1 MISFIICLWIIAII
15 NISKNN
21 NNNNN
26 NNNNSNTCFVVEA
39 INPKIHY
46 PHVQLFQF
54 EIMPKLQQQQQLPH
68 QQHQPQNQNHYQQH
82 YQQQQQQYQQH
93 QQQQQ
98 HHNNQL
104 HHQSSLTNVAAVTNP
119 SASTTTLLSTSSSSI
134 QHISPHPYQQP
145 PQHYHQHNYQQQS
158 QHQSQHLHHG
168 EFPLPEGWDIAKDFD
183 GKIYYIDHNTKKTTW
198 LDPRDQYT
206 KPQSFEDCVGDELPM
221 GWEEAY
227 DPNIGRYY
235 INHIAQTTQLEDP
248 RQEWKSVQEQM
259 LRDYLSAAQDQ
270 LENKREMFDVKQQRL
285 LIAQEEYNH
294 LNKLAASRSSLCSS
308 SSSMS
313 RHDPELLRA
322 DLKLARE
329 RVHQLKQELKHI
341 TNDISDTQ
349 RGMNTLY
356 SVGEKINA
364 RQNGCYDI
372 AEVQAIREEMLKVH
386 KSLVS
391 GEKVREELIRS
402 LVQIK
407 NELSRQQINEE
418 NAELL
423 NASSPFDRVCVAS
436 QTDLCGPG
444 DNLNSGA
451 RFAEMAKTKLQY
463 TEWRKH
469 IKRLQQQL
477 ADHVERIEP
486 GQLESDKDRILLIQE
501 KEKLLNELNSISL
514 KSRTSEEIHVI
525 QETRRKLEEDLN
537 EAYEA
542 TNQQINN
549 RLRFH
554 EEKQLLLDKLQEALK
569 STKMLEER
577 LKSFSSESTF
587 SISSGSSL
595 GSLSTASS
603 KSALSFTDIY
613 IDPFAVDPQIDVVD
627 LHRRSQRLFQQPQQ
641 LQQQAQI
648 IQQSVVGDQVLGH
661 PPLQQQQSSEISLS
675 PRSSLSIETPP
686 ASPMKYNPAS
696 EQNPLSASSQQL
708 LKEEPTYANA
718 GAVLQ
723 TLYQQ
728 SNQIPASVGNR
739 AAAPNPYDLDSTVLD
754 CMMLEA
760 KLQKLNMSAPLN
772 LGAPLSPISEKPSLL
787 DLPQEMLSRS
797 SSTSNTR
804 SVSAAVSNESVA
816 GDSGVFEASR
826 AHLPRKELA
835 QVQIGLKYL
844 KKEGVLVVSLERA
857 NNLSALVT
865 TSTENSQVYLR
876 AALLPN
882 SLTSIRT
889 KALPDFQKPVF
900 NDTFAVPI
908 SLSKLLTKSLHV
920 TVISMTGQKEEIIG
934 TVQISMA
941 EFNPEDSTLKW
952 YNVLSS
958 KFMPTFEPLDMPSTS
973 AAAAVAVAGHVNNS
987 APVTHNVCKE
997 ESSDESTITSS
1008 QTSTLTRNQ
1017 VPPFEMQA
1025 QIAED
1030 LRENLGLDVDDN
1042 DEDED
1047 DDEDDEEEVDDEE
1060 LEGAIGSDFTKKML
1074 DAYMDNMKQEYVDKE
1089 TNTECAFPP
1098 EKSRSQQGQ
1107 QTTDD
1112 RPVKRSQTFTP
1123 SAAVGKSRY
1132 ICRLNRSDSD
1142 SAMHFGVTPHPFHRG
1157 AIERRSLRF
1166 HTKAPKTATKLN
1178 HTHIPRTSLDLELD
1192 LQAQHSKLDFLNDQI
1207 AKLQNLKDV
1216 LEKARDE
1223 KDPLIAAWAIENE
1236 EFQRLVERADPAK
1249 CPEEKQLQKLLMK
1262 TTKKIYKLRKTKV
1275 PKGCPDLVSFKEK
1288 ISFFTRKGLSVPEL
1302 PTDFMLSEADPIEEE
1317 EEDLEDDDD
1326 EDNAAETAIA
1336 INTALVAS
1344 SIRNKNLSE
1353 NHSGGSA
1360 SSRRQQATQNA
1371 TNKTKIATST
1381 TTTTT
1386 ITTEETEIVK
1396 TLENTK
1402 ENQQQ
1407 QQVNNGKEDDDQ
1419 KQRFD
1424 YVIDR
1429 TYGVEV

>member
-1 MISFIICLWIIAII
+1 MEI
-15 NISKNN
+15 NWYLYIF
-21 NNNNN
+21 
-26 NNNNSNTCFVVEA
+26 TCV
-39 INPKIHY
+39 
-46 PHVQLFQF
+46 
-54 EIMPKLQQQQQLPH
+54 
-68 QQHQPQNQNHYQQH
+68 
-82 YQQQQQQYQQH
+82 
-93 QQQQQ
+93 
-98 HHNNQL
+98 
-104 HHQSSLTNVAAVTNP
+104 
-119 SASTTTLLSTSSSSI
+119 
-134 QHISPHPYQQP
+134 
-145 PQHYHQHNYQQQS
+145 
-158 QHQSQHLHHG
+158 
-168 EFPLPEGWDIAKDFD
+168 FP
-183 GKIYYIDHNTKKTTW
+183 
-198 LDPRDQYT
+198 
-206 KPQSFEDCVGDELPM
+206 V
-221 GWEEAY
+221 
-227 DPNIGRYY
+227 
-235 INHIAQTTQLEDP
+235 
-248 RQEWKSVQEQM
+248 
-259 LRDYLSAAQDQ
+259 
-270 LENKREMFDVKQQRL
+270 
-285 LIAQEEYNH
+285 
-294 LNKLAASRSSLCSS
+294 CSS
-308 SSSMS
+308 SSSIS

-322 DLKLARE
+322 DLKLAKE

-341 TNDISDTQ
+341 TNDISYTQ

-418 NAELL
+418 SAELM

-554 EEKQLLLDKLQEALK
+554 EEKQMLLDKLQEALK

-595 GSLSTASS
+595 GSLSTTSS

-627 LHRRSQRLFQQPQQ
+627 LHRRSQRLFQQSQQ
-641 LQQQAQI
+641 TQILQQNPI
-648 IQQSVVGDQVLGH
+648 SEQVLSH

-675 PRSSLSIETPP
+675 PRSSLSMETPP

-696 EQNPLSASSQQL
+696 EQNPLSASSQHL

-718 GAVLQ
+718 GAVLHP
-723 TLYQQ
+723 LYQQ
-728 SNQIPASVGNR
+728 PSQLNASSSNR

-865 TSTENSQVYLR
+865 TSTENSQV
-876 AALLPN
+876 
-882 SLTSIRT
+882 
-889 KALPDFQKPVF
+889 
-900 NDTFAVPI
+900 
-908 SLSKLLTKSLHV
+908 
-920 TVISMTGQKEEIIG
+920 
-934 TVQISMA
+934 
-941 EFNPEDSTLKW
+941 
-952 YNVLSS
+952 
-958 KFMPTFEPLDMPSTS
+958 
-973 AAAAVAVAGHVNNS
+973 
-987 APVTHNVCKE
+987 
-997 ESSDESTITSS
+997 
-1008 QTSTLTRNQ
+1008 
-1017 VPPFEMQA
+1017 
-1025 QIAED
+1025 
-1030 LRENLGLDVDDN
+1030 
-1042 DEDED
+1042 
-1047 DDEDDEEEVDDEE
+1047 
-1060 LEGAIGSDFTKKML
+1060 
-1074 DAYMDNMKQEYVDKE
+1074 
-1089 TNTECAFPP
+1089 
-1098 EKSRSQQGQ
+1098 
-1107 QTTDD
+1107 
-1112 RPVKRSQTFTP
+1112 
-1123 SAAVGKSRY
+1123 
-1132 ICRLNRSDSD
+1132 
-1142 SAMHFGVTPHPFHRG
+1142 
-1157 AIERRSLRF
+1157 
-1166 HTKAPKTATKLN
+1166 
-1178 HTHIPRTSLDLELD
+1178 
-1192 LQAQHSKLDFLNDQI
+1192 
-1207 AKLQNLKDV
+1207 
-1216 LEKARDE
+1216 
-1223 KDPLIAAWAIENE
+1223 
-1236 EFQRLVERADPAK
+1236 
-1249 CPEEKQLQKLLMK
+1249 
-1262 TTKKIYKLRKTKV
+1262 
-1275 PKGCPDLVSFKEK
+1275 
-1288 ISFFTRKGLSVPEL
+1288 
-1302 PTDFMLSEADPIEEE
+1302 
-1317 EEDLEDDDD
+1317 
-1326 EDNAAETAIA
+1326 
-1336 INTALVAS
+1336 
-1344 SIRNKNLSE
+1344 
-1353 NHSGGSA
+1353 
-1360 SSRRQQATQNA
+1360 
-1371 TNKTKIATST
+1371 
-1381 TTTTT
+1381 
-1386 ITTEETEIVK
+1386 
-1396 TLENTK
+1396 
-1402 ENQQQ
+1402 
-1407 QQVNNGKEDDDQ
+1407 
-1419 KQRFD
+1419 
-1424 YVIDR
+1424 
-1429 TYGVEV
+1429 

>member
-1 MISFIICLWIIAII
+1 M
-15 NISKNN
+15 
-21 NNNNN
+21 
-26 NNNNSNTCFVVEA
+26 SN
-39 INPKIHY
+39 
-46 PHVQLFQF
+46 
-54 EIMPKLQQQQQLPH
+54 
-68 QQHQPQNQNHYQQH
+68 
-82 YQQQQQQYQQH
+82 QQQQQQQQQQARQHPHPHNHHH
-93 QQQQQ
+93 QQQHN
-98 HHNNQL
+98 HHH
-104 HHQSSLTNVAAVTNP
+104 HHQHG
-119 SASTTTLLSTSSSSI
+119 
-134 QHISPHPYQQP
+134 QHS
-145 PQHYHQHNYQQQS
+145 
-158 QHQSQHLHHG
+158 
-168 EFPLPEGWDIAKDFD
+168 EFPLPDGWDIARDFD
-183 GKIYYIDHNTKKTTW
+183 GKTYYIDHINKKTTW
-198 LDPRDQYT
+198 LDPRDRYT
-206 KPQSFEDCVGDELPM
+206 KPQSFEDCVGDELPV

-227 DPNIGRYY
+227 DSNIGRYY
-235 INHIAQTTQLEDP
+235 INHIAQSTQLEDP

-259 LRDYLSAAQDQ
+259 LSDYLSAAQDQ

-285 LIAQEEYNH
+285 HLAQEEYNH

-322 DLKLARE
+322 DLMLARE
-329 RVHQLKQELKHI
+329 RVRQLKQELNHI
-341 TNDISDTQ
+341 TNDISYTE

-391 GEKVREELIRS
+391 GEKVREELMRS

-418 NAELL
+418 NADLL
-423 NASSPFDRVCVAS
+423 NAASPFDRVCVAS
-436 QTDLCGPG
+436 QTDLCGG
-444 DNLNSGA
+444 AGEHLNGGA

-463 TEWRKH
+463 AEWRKH
-469 IKRLQQQL
+469 IKKLQQQL

-501 KEKLLNELNSISL
+501 KEKLLNDLNSISL
-514 KSRTSEEIHVI
+514 KSRSLEEKQVI
-525 QETRRKLEEDLN
+525 QQTRHKLEEDLK

-542 TNQQINN
+542 TNTCIAN

-554 EEKQLLLDKLQEALK
+554 EEKQHLLDKLQEALK
-569 STKMLEER
+569 STKLLEER

-613 IDPFAVDPQIDVVD
+613 IDPFAVDSPIDVID
-627 LHRRSQRLFQQPQQ
+627 LQRRSQRLFQQHQRLPPVHPATVPPQQQQLPAQ
-641 LQQQAQI
+641 LQQQ
-648 IQQSVVGDQVLGH
+648 
-661 PPLQQQQSSEISLS
+661 PSSEVSLS
-675 PRSSLSIETPP
+675 PRSSLSMETPP
-686 ASPMKYNPAS
+686 ASPMKYNANADQAPV
-696 EQNPLSASSQQL
+696 

-718 GAVLQ
+718 L
-723 TLYQQ
+723 
-728 SNQIPASVGNR
+728 PALPILP
-739 AAAPNPYDLDSTVLD
+739 APPAYTAPPAAPVRAHPYDLDSTVLD

-760 KLQKLNMSAPLN
+760 KLQKLNMSSPLN
-772 LGAPLSPISEKPSLL
+772 LNAPLSPISEKPSLL

-844 KKEGVLVVSLERA
+844 KQEGVLVVSLERA
-857 NNLSALVT
+857 NNLSALWTAT
-865 TSTENSQVYLR
+865 TDNSQVYLR

-889 KALPDFQKPVF
+889 KALGDFQKPVF

-908 SLSKLLTKSLHV
+908 SLDKLLSKSLQV
-920 TVISMTGQKEEIIG
+920 TVVSMTGQKEEIIG

-958 KFMPTFEPLDMPSTS
+958 KFMPSFESLDLPSTS
-973 AAAAVAVAGHVNNS
+973 AAAAAAAVAVAAASNNS
-987 APVTHNVCKE
+987 NSNNNNNNRE

-1017 VPPFEMQA
+1017 APPLELQA
-1025 QIAED
+1025 QIAEE
-1030 LRENLGLDVDDN
+1030 LPEHVRLNEQQVS
-1042 DEDED
+1042 D
-1047 DDEDDEEEVDDEE
+1047 DDEDDDDEDEEEEEDEQQ
-1060 LEGAIGSDFTKKML
+1060 LVSTIASCML
-1074 DAYMDNMKQEYVDKE
+1074 DVYLENMKQEYADKE
-1089 TNTECAFPP
+1089 TNTDCAFPP
-1098 EKSRSQQGQ
+1098 EKLRSQSQLL
-1107 QTTDD
+1107 DD

-1123 SAAVGKSRY
+1123 SAAISKNRY
-1132 ICRLNRSDSD
+1132 NCRLNRSDSD
-1142 SAMHFGVTPHPFHRG
+1142 SAMHFGVTPHTFHRG
-1157 AIERRSLRF
+1157 AVERRSLRF
-1166 HTKAPKTATKLN
+1166 HPKATKSVTKLH

-1192 LQAQHSKLDFLNDQI
+1192 LQAQHSKLFFLNDQI
-1207 AKLQNLKDV
+1207 SKLQNLKEV
-1216 LEKARDE
+1216 LQKACDN

-1236 EFQRLVERADPAK
+1236 EFQRLVARADPAK
-1249 CPEEKQLQKLLMK
+1249 CPEERQLQKLLMK
-1262 TTKKIYKLRKTKV
+1262 TAKEIHKLRKTKV

-1302 PTDFMLSEADPIEEE
+1302 PSEFMLPDADAIEEE
-1317 EEDLEDDDD
+1317 EEEEDDDD
-1326 EDNAAETAIA
+1326 EEDNVAETAIA

-1344 SIRNKNLSE
+1344 SNRNKNLSE
-1353 NHSGGSA
+1353 HHHRIASGA
-1360 SSRRQQATQNA
+1360 VAKLA
-1371 TNKTKIATST
+1371 ATSSPAVAT
-1381 TTTTT
+1381 ASAP
-1386 ITTEETEIVK
+1386 VAASVAAPAAVP
-1396 TLENTK
+1396 
-1402 ENQQQ
+1402 Q
-1407 QQVNNGKEDDDQ
+1407 EDGNSEQ
-1419 KQRFD
+1419 QRFD
-1424 YVIDR
+1424 YVVDR
-1429 TYGVEV
+1429 NYGVEV

>member
-1 MISFIICLWIIAII
+1 VFLLYAIY
-15 NISKNN
+15 S
-21 NNNNN
+21 
-26 NNNNSNTCFVVEA
+26 
-39 INPKIHY
+39 
-46 PHVQLFQF
+46 
-54 EIMPKLQQQQQLPH
+54 
-68 QQHQPQNQNHYQQH
+68 
-82 YQQQQQQYQQH
+82 
-93 QQQQQ
+93 
-98 HHNNQL
+98 
-104 HHQSSLTNVAAVTNP
+104 
-119 SASTTTLLSTSSSSI
+119 
-134 QHISPHPYQQP
+134 
-145 PQHYHQHNYQQQS
+145 
-158 QHQSQHLHHG
+158 
-168 EFPLPEGWDIAKDFD
+168 
-183 GKIYYIDHNTKKTTW
+183 
-198 LDPRDQYT
+198 YT
-206 KPQSFEDCVGDELPM
+206 KPQSFEDCVGDELPV

-270 LENKREMFDVKQQRL
+270 LENKREMYDVKQQRL

-308 SSSMS
+308 SSSLS

-322 DLKLARE
+322 DLMLAKE
-329 RVHQLKQELKHI
+329 RVRQLKQELNHI
-341 TNDISDTQ
+341 TNDISYTE

-372 AEVQAIREEMLKVH
+372 TEVQAIREEMLKVH

-391 GEKVREELIRS
+391 GEKVREELMRS

-418 NAELL
+418 NADLM

-463 TEWRKH
+463 AEWRKH

-477 ADHVERIEP
+477 ADHVDRIEP

-514 KSRTSEEIHVI
+514 KSRTSEEIQVI

-554 EEKQLLLDKLQEALK
+554 EEKQLLLGKLQEALK

-587 SISSGSSL
+587 SISSGSSM

-613 IDPFAVDPQIDVVD
+613 IDPFAIDPQIDVID
-627 LHRRSQRLFQQPQQ
+627 LHRRSQRLFQPH
-641 LQQQAQI
+641 QAQPLA
-648 IQQSVVGDQVLGH
+648 QQTSSDQVMSH
-661 PPLQQQQSSEISLS
+661 PQLQQQQSSEISLS
-675 PRSSLSIETPP
+675 PRSSLSMETPP
-686 ASPMKYNPAS
+686 ASPMKYNPVT
-696 EQNPLSASSQQL
+696 EQTQLNVSQQQL

-723 TLYQQ
+723 SFYQ
-728 SNQIPASVGNR
+728 SAHLTSANR
-739 AAAPNPYDLDSTVLD
+739 THPYDLDSTVLD

-760 KLQKLNMSAPLN
+760 KLQKLNMSSPRN
-772 LGAPLSPISEKPSLL
+772 IGPLSPISEKPSLL
-787 DLPQEMLSRS
+787 DLPQEILSRS

-857 NNLSALVT
+857 NNLLALLSSSV
-865 TSTENSQVYLR
+865 ENSQVYLR

-889 KALPDFQKPVF
+889 KAMPDFQKPVF

-908 SLSKLLTKSLHV
+908 TLSKLLTKSLHV

-941 EFNPEDSTLKW
+941 EFNPDDSTLKW

-973 AAAAVAVAGHVNNS
+973 ATTVATGSVPAVHCTSTVNTVAPSPAHHPPVNANS
-987 APVTHNVCKE
+987 KE

-1017 VPPFEMQA
+1017 APPFEMQA

-1030 LRENLGLDVDDN
+1030 VRENLEINDDEEEEEG
-1042 DEDED
+1042 DGEEED
-1047 DDEDDEEEVDDEE
+1047 DDEEEEDDEE
-1060 LEGAIGSDFTKKML
+1060 LEGAVGISNDYTKKIL
-1074 DAYMDNMKQEYVDKE
+1074 DAYMYVDKE

-1107 QTTDD
+1107 QVNDD

-1157 AIERRSLRF
+1157 AAERRSLRF
-1166 HTKAPKTATKLN
+1166 HTKAPKPTTKLH

-1207 AKLQNLKDV
+1207 AKLQNLKTA
-1216 LEKARDE
+1216 LEKARDNR
-1223 KDPLIAAWAIENE
+1223 DPLIAAWAIENE

-1262 TTKKIYKLRKTKV
+1262 TAKEIYKLRKTKV

-1302 PTDFMLSEADPIEEE
+1302 PNDFTLPEAHSIEEE
-1317 EEDLEDDDD
+1317 EEEEVEEEEEEEDDDD

-1344 SIRNKNLSE
+1344 SLRNKNLSE
-1353 NHSGGSA
+1353 NHSGVTGRRAMNIAAINSKAINTKQEEIEEKNSA
-1360 SSRRQQATQNA
+1360 ESTKDQQAKQTQQ
-1371 TNKTKIATST
+1371 
-1381 TTTTT
+1381 
-1386 ITTEETEIVK
+1386 EE
-1396 TLENTK
+1396 
-1402 ENQQQ
+1402 Q
-1407 QQVNNGKEDDDQ
+1407 
-1419 KQRFD
+1419 QRFE
-1424 YVIDR
+1424 YVVDR
-1429 TYGVEV
+1429 DYGVEV

>member
-1 MISFIICLWIIAII
+1 
-15 NISKNN
+15 
-21 NNNNN
+21 
-26 NNNNSNTCFVVEA
+26 
-39 INPKIHY
+39 
-46 PHVQLFQF
+46 
-54 EIMPKLQQQQQLPH
+54 MPNLQQLA
-68 QQHQPQNQNHYQQH
+68 NH
-82 YQQQQQQYQQH
+82 QQQQQYQQYNHSQPTPH
-93 QQQQQ
+93 QTT
-98 HHNNQL
+98 
-104 HHQSSLTNVAAVTNP
+104 SLTNVAAATQQQQQQHQHANL
-119 SASTTTLLSTSSSSI
+119 SSSTT
-134 QHISPHPYQQP
+134 HISPHPYQQP
-145 PQHYHQHNYQQQS
+145 PQHHHPHHYQTTSQQQ
-158 QHQSQHLHHG
+158 QHHQSQQHLHHG
-168 EFPLPEGWDIAKDFD
+168 EFPLPDGWDIAKDFD

-206 KPQSFEDCVGDELPM
+206 KPQSFEDCVGDELPI

-270 LENKREMFDVKQQRL
+270 LENKREMYDIKQQRL
-285 LIAQEEYNH
+285 LIAQEEYNN

-308 SSSMS
+308 TSSMS

-322 DLKLARE
+322 DLKLAKE
-329 RVHQLKQELKHI
+329 RVCQLKHELNHI
-341 TNDISDTQ
+341 TSDISYTQ

-386 KSLVS
+386 KSLLS

-407 NELSRQQINEE
+407 NELSRQQISEE

-423 NASSPFDRVCVAS
+423 NVSSPFDRVCVAS

-463 TEWRKH
+463 AEWRKH
-469 IKRLQQQL
+469 IRRLQQQL

-514 KSRTSEEIHVI
+514 KSRTPEEIHII
-525 QETRRKLEEDLN
+525 QETRRKLEEDLK

-613 IDPFAVDPQIDVVD
+613 LDPFTVDPQIDLVD
-627 LHRRSQRLFQQPQQ
+627 LHRRSQRLFQQQQQHQQVQALQQTPNEHVVLGHHPQ
-641 LQQQAQI
+641 LQQQ
-648 IQQSVVGDQVLGH
+648 
-661 PPLQQQQSSEISLS
+661 PSSEISLS
-675 PRSSLSIETPP
+675 PRSSLSMETPP

-696 EQNPLSASSQQL
+696 EQNGSQQHL

-723 TLYQQ
+723 SLYQQ
-728 SNQIPASVGNR
+728 QPSPGGSRQQT
-739 AAAPNPYDLDSTVLD
+739 NPYDLDSTVLD

-760 KLQKLNMSAPLN
+760 RLQKLNMSAPLN

-857 NNLSALVT
+857 NNLSALWSA
-865 TSTENSQVYLR
+865 STENSQVYLR

-889 KALPDFQKPVF
+889 KAMSDFHKPVF

-908 SLSKLLTKSLHV
+908 SLGKLCTKSLHV
-920 TVISMTGQKEEIIG
+920 TVVSMTGQKEEIIG

-941 EFNPEDSTLKW
+941 EFNPDDSTLKW

-958 KFMPTFEPLDMPSTS
+958 KFMPTFEPIDMPSTS
-973 AAAAVAVAGHVNNS
+973 AAAVAAAAAVNHHQHSSTVSGSSSNTT
-987 APVTHNVCKE
+987 THATSCKE

-1017 VPPFEMQA
+1017 APPFEMQA

-1030 LRENLGLDVDDN
+1030 LRENLGLD
-1042 DEDED
+1042 DEDEEEEED
-1047 DDEDDEEEVDDEE
+1047 DDDDEEEEEEEEEDDEE
-1060 LEGAIGSDFTKKML
+1060 LEGAIGSDLTKKML

-1098 EKSRSQQGQ
+1098 EKSRSQQAQ
-1107 QTTDD
+1107 QAADD

-1157 AIERRSLRF
+1157 AVERRSLRF

-1207 AKLQNLKDV
+1207 AKLQNLKEA
-1216 LEKARDE
+1216 LEKARDN

-1236 EFQRLVERADPAK
+1236 EFQRLVERADPNK

-1317 EEDLEDDDD
+1317 EEVEDLPENQNDYNEEEDDDD
-1326 EDNAAETAIA
+1326 EDDDNAAETAIA

-1344 SIRNKNLSE
+1344 SIRNKNLNE
-1353 NHSGGSA
+1353 NHIGGA
-1360 SSRRQQATQNA
+1360 SSRRQAATKNA
-1371 TNKTKIATST
+1371 TNKLLAETCNRTTTSTSNAT
-1381 TTTTT
+1381 TTTS
-1386 ITTEETEIVK
+1386 TEK
-1396 TLENTK
+1396 QNTK
-1402 ENQQQ
+1402 DQDG
-1407 QQVNNGKEDDDQ
+1407 NNSSSDAD
-1419 KQRFD
+1419 KQRFE
-1424 YVIDR
+1424 YVVDR